1 LVVIDCLLS
10 GRFALARNIIEIA
23 NMLKA
28 DNDYAGTLFPLNGW
42 EVSINMV
49 AEIILIYETDETYY
63 GDKLQ
68 NL

>member
-1 LVVIDCLLS
+1 
-10 GRFALARNIIEIA
+10 
-23 NMLKA
+23 MLKA